1 MTRREMLEN
10 LEEIKDEIAW
20 DSGDELTDH
29 AREKAYICIEQAIE
43 YINENEEQ
51 EEE

>member
-1 MTRREMLEN
+1 MTRYEMLKT
-10 LEEIKDEIAW
+10 LEEITNEIAW
-20 DSGDELTDH
+20 DSDGELTDH
-29 AREKAYICIEQAIE
+29 AREKAYICIAQAIE

>member
-1 MTRREMLEN
+1 MLKT
-10 LEEIKDEIAW
+10 LKEIKNEIAW
-20 DSGDELTDH
+20 DSDGELTDH
-29 AREKAYICIEQAIE
+29 AREKAYICIDQAIE

>member
-1 MTRREMLEN
+1 MTRRKMLEK

-20 DSGDELTDH
+20 DSDGELTDH

-43 YINENEEQ
+43 YISENEEQ
-51 EEE
+51 NEE

>member
-1 MTRREMLEN
+1 MTRYEMFKN
-10 LEEIKDEIAW
+10 EIAL
-20 DSGDELTDH
+20 DSDGELTDH
-29 AREKAYICIEQAIE
+29 AREKAYICIAQAIE